1 MTRVDPE
8 EAAVEWFV
16 RLQDCEDEQT
26 WLDHLAWM
34 DADPANAE
42 AYARVERLWIA
53 ADALPQLAP
62 AAANDADPAHAYPSQ
77 HAEPTVVSLDAHRGG
92 RQSKTRWWLPAS
104 AAAAAAVAGIVA
116 LPQLSH
122 RADPAAQT
130 YRTDDSGT
138 RIVALA
144 DGSRLTLNRNT
155 EIVVTLGNKVR
166 TAELR
171 SGEAIFDVHHEPTR
185 PFTVAAAGRKVRV
198 LGTEFDVLNQGG
210 VFGVS
215 VRRGLVAVSSAQ
227 DSQPTTRLPAGTGL
241 LRPAGAKAD
250 RVGPIEPDNALAWA
264 QGRLVYADSTIDDLA
279 RDLQRYTGTPVRVA
293 PALHRLRVSGV
304 LTIGDPAGLDRQI
317 EALLSIRVEKQDG
330 ERRLVPA
337 P

>member
-1 MTRVDPE
+1 MTRADPE
-8 EAAVEWFV
+8 EVAVEWFV

-34 DADPANAE
+34 EADPANAK
-42 AYARVERLWIA
+42 AYARVEHLWIA
-53 ADALPQLAP
+53 AEALPPLAP
-62 AAANDADPAHAYPSQ
+62 AAANDADPAPDADP
-77 HAEPTVVSLDAHRGG
+77 AVVSLEAHRAD
-92 RQSKTRWWLPAS
+92 RRSKSRWWLPVS

-122 RADPAAQT
+122 WTGPAAQT
-130 YRTDDSGT
+130 YRTDGSGT
-138 RIVALA
+138 RVVALA
-144 DGSRLTLNRNT
+144 DGSLLTLNRNT
-155 EIVVTLGNKVR
+155 EIVVKLGDKAR

-171 SGEAIFDVHHEPTR
+171 SGEAIFDVHHEPAR
-185 PFTVAAAGRKVRV
+185 PFTVAAAGREVRV

-210 VFGVS
+210 AFGVS

-227 DSQPTTRLPAGTGL
+227 DSQTTTRLPAGTGL
-241 LRPAGAKAD
+241 LRPAGATAD

-293 PALHRLRVSGV
+293 PALRGLRVSGV
-304 LTIGDPAGLDRQI
+304 LTIGDPASLDRQI
-317 EALLSIRVEKQDG
+317 EALLPIRVDKRDG
-330 ERRLVPA
+330 DRRLVPA